1 MMSIVEVHQQQQ
13 DTNGNGSN
21 NACVL
26 PQLRGLVRF
35 LWVSVLMKETF
46 HLGQSQRPAG
56 RTENDFLPQELMLAL
71 RQTALPN
78 EYLGPPAVINAN
90 KFLRPLPTVEHLC

>member
-35 LWVSVLMKETF
+35 L
-46 HLGQSQRPAG
+46 
-56 RTENDFLPQELMLAL
+56 
-71 RQTALPN
+71 
-78 EYLGPPAVINAN
+78 
-90 KFLRPLPTVEHLC
+90 